1 MSVKLNTS
9 GASNAASLVA
19 SGNYDTTSSWS
30 FTAADEDKLLGEGK
44 DDWANYSKWHLGIHT
59 DEAEKTKAHY
69 GYPFGKDGKVYR
81 SALTAIRQRASQAGA
96 TAIFDKA
103 GELLDSIDKKSKKEK
118 SLSPEEVRAYIT
130 SKPHYRIIHQNR
142 DAAIDKETRT
152 IPMTFSSDKPIS
164 RWWGIEVLNHDP
176 GAVRMD
182 RASGGLAFLDMHD
195 MRRQGG
201 RIENYKN
208 DGNNTS
214 GDVRFARTALGDE
227 LLSLHSDKIRLETS
241 QGYLVHRY
249 TELAPEDMTDEMK
262 QMALRDKCPVYRID
276 DWEPIE
282 GSSVSIP
289 ADTSVGH
296 RGLEYYDD
304 LKAFEMAAAG
314 RSFDLNSLIPELAA
328 KPEEGTTTITGARTM
343 TQQTQ
348 DPPAKTQEEI
358 LRDERQRVADI
369 EAIAAKF
376 TTRMPK
382 IAEIRTEAINKGVT
396 VGEFKGLIAD
406 RMASDGGAIFTPDS
420 LLGLSEKDKKRYSLI
435 RLIQSKM
442 PNSRV
447 KAEYEEECS
456 TEIAKRIEKRPNG
469 TFIPWDIQ
477 NRENIIPIGSESER
491 AQLQRLALE
500 AGLVHA
506 ARALTTTTTSG
517 AKELIATDLRADLF
531 VELLRHRAVAGRA
544 GVQVLFG
551 LQGNISMPRQTGAAN
566 FEWTGETGTTSGSA
580 LTTGSLPM
588 SPKEGRAFQEY
599 TRLLLLQSTPSIETL
614 VQNDLLTIA
623 RLGVD
628 KAVFHGLGNSNQPK
642 GIAAETGIGA
652 VTGANLG
659 WDAVVE
665 FETDVAVGDADINTM
680 FYVTNPKVRGL
691 MKTRPK
697 QANYP
702 LYLMDDAGMVNGYP
716 SIISNQISDGYLFF
730 GDFSQEILGYW
741 GNLDILVN
749 PYAGDKDGLTRVN
762 IYVDVDTVL
771 RQVVAIAASADVS

>member
-1 MSVKLNTS
+1 M
-9 GASNAASLVA
+9 
-19 SGNYDTTSSWS
+19 
-30 FTAADEDKLLGEGK
+30 
-44 DDWANYSKWHLGIHT
+44 
-59 DEAEKTKAHY
+59 
-69 GYPFGKDGKVYR
+69 
-81 SALTAIRQRASQAGA
+81 
-96 TAIFDKA
+96 
-103 GELLDSIDKKSKKEK
+103 KKKH
-118 SLSPEEVRAYIT
+118 LSPEEVRAYIT
-130 SKPHYRIIHQNR
+130 SKPHYRIIHQQR
-142 DAAIDKETRT
+142 DAAIDKESRT
-152 IPMTFSSDKPIS
+152 IPMTFSSDNPIS

-176 GAVRMD
+176 AAVRMG

-208 DGNNTS
+208 DGKNTS
-214 GDVRFARTALGDE
+214 GDVRFARTLLGDE
-227 LLSLHSDKIRLETS
+227 LFSLHSDKIRLETS

-249 TELAPEDMTDEMK
+249 TELAPEEMTDEIK
-262 QMALRDKCPVYRID
+262 AMALRDKAPVYRID

-304 LKAFEMAAAG
+304 LKAFEMIAEG
-314 RSFDLNSLIPELAA
+314 RNFDLNSLIPEGH
-328 KPEEGTTTITGARTM
+328 KPEEEPITIMGVRTM
-343 TQQTQ
+343 TKETVQ
-348 DPPAKTQEEI
+348 DPPAKTEEEI

-369 EAIAAKF
+369 ESISAKF

-382 IAEIRTEAINKGVT
+382 IVELRTEAINKGLPVRD
-396 VGEFKGLIAD
+396 FKGLIAD
-406 RMASDGGAIFTPDS
+406 RMAADGGAIFTPDS
-420 LLGLSEKDKKRYSLI
+420 QLGLSEKETKRYSLL
-435 RLIQSKM
+435 RLIQSKL
-442 PNSRV
+442 PNSRI
-447 KAEYEEECS
+447 KAEFEEECS
-456 TEIAKRIEKRPNG
+456 TEIAKRVQKKPNG
-469 TFIPWDIQ
+469 SFVPWDIQ
-477 NRENIIPIGSESER
+477 NRASVIPIGSESEVAELKR
-491 AQLQRLALE
+491 IALE

-531 VELLRHRAVAGRA
+531 VDLLRNRAVAGRA

-551 LQGNISMPRQTGAAN
+551 LQGNISIPRQTGAAS

-628 KAVFHGLGNSNQPK
+628 KAVFHGLGSSNQPK
-642 GIAAETGIGA
+642 GIANETGIGA
-652 VTGANLG
+652 VSGASMG

-665 FETDVAVGDADINTM
+665 FETDVAVGNADVETM
-680 FYVTNPKVRGL
+680 FYITNPAVRGI

-697 QANYP
+697 TP
-702 LYLMDDAGMVNGYP
+702 GFPVFLMDDSGLVNGYG
-716 SIISNQISDGYLFF
+716 SIISNQIASGYMFF

-771 RQVVAIAASADVS
+771 RQVAAIAASNSIS